1 MRKAMAAA
9 LTGFAL
15 VGLAGTASA
24 QVAQQD
30 FSWPPKDITPIHKT
44 KAELRQQ
51 ADEFTA
57 HQRQS
62 YPAIFPD
69 ARFVTPNL
77 WGGLRDDVFDDDM
90 QYMANLV
97 KFRNPSEWTNVITQV
112 HAPGFFTESPEQL
125 CERQK
130 CTSTVSDSK
139 GGVTVFSGPDEYRE
153 VVVTNYRPN
162 GEVVFVQGSTE
173 QEPAQLAAVAEDR
186 AYTFTR

>member
-1 MRKAMAAA
+1 MSPPLDEIPPLFSTS
-9 LTGFAL
+9 LTAGS
-15 VGLAGTASA
+15 VGAGKLRWRVSETIATLREVVLMHKDLAP
-24 QVAQQD
+24 V
-30 FSWPPKDITPIHKT
+30 
-44 KAELRQQ
+44 
-51 ADEFTA
+51 
-57 HQRQS
+57 
-62 YPAIFPD
+62 
-69 ARFVTPNL
+69 V
-77 WGGLRDDVFDDDM
+77 
-90 QYMANLV
+90 
-97 KFRNPSEWTNVITQV
+97 
-112 HAPGFFTESPEQL
+112 PEQL